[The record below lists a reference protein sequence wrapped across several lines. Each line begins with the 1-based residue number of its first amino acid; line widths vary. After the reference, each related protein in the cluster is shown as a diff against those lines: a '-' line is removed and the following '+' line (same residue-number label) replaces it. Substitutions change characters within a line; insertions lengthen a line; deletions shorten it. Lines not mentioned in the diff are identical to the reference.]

1 MSIEFNLYEGD
12 SISRLSR
19 LFALPG
25 QAPVGHEKPRR
36 SLMAAI
42 GDAFEGLF
50 NRLEASA
57 ERQRSRELERYLAGS
72 VDLPELE
79 RRMRDF
85 ERRGI
90 SGFHPY

>member
-12 SISRLSR
+12 SITRLSR
-19 LFALPG
+19 RFALPG
-25 QAPVGHEKPRR
+25 RAPVGHEKPRR

-42 GDAFEGLF
+42 GDAVDGLF
-50 NRLEASA
+50 DRLEASA
-57 ERQRSRELERYLAGS
+57 QRQHSRELDRYLAGS
-72 VDLPELE
+72 VDLPEVE

-90 SGFHPY
+90 SGFHP